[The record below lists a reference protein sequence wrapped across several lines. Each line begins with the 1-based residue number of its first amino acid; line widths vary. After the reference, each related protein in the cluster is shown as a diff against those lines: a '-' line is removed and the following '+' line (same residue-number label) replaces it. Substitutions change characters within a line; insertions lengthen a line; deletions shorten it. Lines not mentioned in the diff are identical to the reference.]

1 MKYKNMI
8 SLLDEFNISNVLSII
23 KFKCD
28 TLILLSNDNKTD
40 EIEKNLQNQFK
51 DYNLNINI
59 EIFNVEELEYI
70 KIREILKKYDKKTT
84 IANLTI
90 GNRYLSLLL
99 FKLCMELGI
108 RTVYV
113 NIDSEEI
120 IFLDNM
126 EKMEVKDCSL
136 EIEDFVKG
144 SGSVMIEESTKIF
157 ENEGI
162 RGFTEYILHNHDKWK
177 EVSQYFKNTN
187 IVEQNFMIKENIKVK
202 LGGLDIDEQKKIKD
216 ICECISK
223 FKLGS
228 TEFNSSKNIIV
239 NFKNSEFKS
248 FMFKS
253 GTWLEV
259 LVYSILKEMKNVEDV
274 KGGLVFAWEKQ
285 AIEVKNEVDVV
296 AANDSK
302 LIYISCKDTNKY
314 DSQALNEIQVYA
326 EKLGGEKV
334 KKILVATQEPEKKT
348 MIERASEMG
357 INLIIF
363 DGDINKLRNN
373 LKNLI

>member
-1 MKYKNMI
+1 MEYKNMV
-8 SLLDEFNISNVLSII
+8 SVLDEFNISNILSIL

-28 TLILLSNDNKTD
+28 TLILLSNDNEID
-40 EIEKNLQNQFK
+40 AIEKKLQNQFK
-51 DYNLNINI
+51 EYNLNINI
-59 EIFNVEELEYI
+59 EIFNIKELDYMKI
-70 KIREILKKYDKKTT
+70 KEKVGTYNKKTT
-84 IANLTI
+84 VADLTV
-90 GNRYLSLLL
+90 GNRYSSLLL
-99 FKLCMELGI
+99 FKLCTELEI
-108 RTVYV
+108 RPVYV

-126 EKMEVKDCSL
+126 EKIGTKDCSL

-144 SGSVMIEESTKIF
+144 SGSVMIEESSNIF
-157 ENEGI
+157 EDEGI
-162 RGFTEYILHNHDKWK
+162 KGFTEYILHNHNTWK
-177 EVSQYFKNTN
+177 EVSSYFKNTN

-202 LGGLDIDEQKKIKD
+202 LGGIDPEEQKKIRD
-216 ICECISK
+216 ICDCISK

-228 TEFNSSKNIIV
+228 AEFISSKNIII
-239 NFKNSEFKS
+239 NFRNCDFKS
-248 FMFKS
+248 FVFKS

-259 LVYSILKEMKNVEDV
+259 LVYGVLKEMKSVEDV
-274 KGGLVFAWEKQ
+274 KGGLVFAWEKE
-285 AIEVKNEVDVV
+285 AIEVKNEVDVI

-334 KKILVATQEPEKKT
+334 AKILVATQEPEKKT

-363 DGDINKLRNN
+363 DGDISKLRNN

>member
-8 SLLDEFNISNVLSII
+8 SLLDEFNISNVLSMI

-28 TLILLSNDNKTD
+28 KLILLSNDIKKD
-40 EIEKNLQNQFK
+40 EIEKSLQNQFK

-59 EIFNVEELEYI
+59 EIFSIEKLNHIEI
-70 KIREILKKYDKKTT
+70 KDIIKKYDKKTT

-99 FKLCMELGI
+99 SKLCMELGM

-113 NIDSEEI
+113 NMDSEEI

-126 EKMEVKDCSL
+126 EKIGIKDCSL

-144 SGSVMIEESTKIF
+144 SGSVMIEESSKIF
-157 ENEGI
+157 EDEGI
-162 RGFTEYILHNHDKWK
+162 REFTEYILHNHDKWK
-177 EVSQYFKNTN
+177 EVSSYFKNTN

-228 TEFNSSKNIIV
+228 TEFNSSKNIII
-239 NFKNSEFKS
+239 NFKNSNFKS

-334 KKILVATQEPEKKT
+334 EKILVATQEPEKKT

-363 DGDINKLRNN
+363 DGDINKLRNS